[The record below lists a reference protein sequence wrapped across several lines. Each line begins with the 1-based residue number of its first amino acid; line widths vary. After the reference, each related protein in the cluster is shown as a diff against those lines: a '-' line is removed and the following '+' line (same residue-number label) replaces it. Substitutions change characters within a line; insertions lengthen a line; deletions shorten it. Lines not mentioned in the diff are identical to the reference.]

1 MSADNVSHIEEK
13 GSLRFVLE
21 SGFTAKTVFFGHAG
35 NRERL
40 ARESG
45 AKHVEMRRDIGF
57 CSLFGD
63 VAKRHVTKV
72 GHIGFLRILVPF
84 RRENALA
91 SLSLHG
97 QAEAA
102 HSGEQVYKCKLG
114 LFWLRERNIKE
125 LLEVELQRIIVQDGF
140 VSFLFVQDFLR
151 YKGEGLLSAGSTHVL
166 AVMQVLSQ
174 SGKAIFPSL
183 FLALGKQ
190 A

>member
-102 HSGEQVYKCKLG
+102 HSGE
-114 LFWLRERNIKE
+114 
-125 LLEVELQRIIVQDGF
+125 
-140 VSFLFVQDFLR
+140 
-151 YKGEGLLSAGSTHVL
+151 
-166 AVMQVLSQ
+166 
-174 SGKAIFPSL
+174 
-183 FLALGKQ
+183 
-190 A
+190 

>member
-1 MSADNVSHIEEK
+1 MSADNVRHIEEK

-57 CSLFGD
+57 CFLFGD

-102 HSGEQVYKCKLG
+102 NSGEQVYKCKLG